1 MRGLAPDAVR
11 DAGPLKGRKTATETV
26 VSAGAVY
33 CSLSVPSEPVAGA
46 ET

>member
-11 DAGPLKGRKTATETV
+11 DAGHLKGPEDGRRDHGPG
-26 VSAGAVY
+26 GAVY
-33 CSLSVPSEPVAGA
+33 CSLSVPSEPVEGA